1 MLGPI
6 AKYEKLIDEISKIEE
21 RYYSVMFSK
30 LDINAVEKVLEENIL
45 YYQEGM
51 AEKYRR
57 DKICQCIFQVMWLIF
72 FWGVGKMLLEVCGG
86 FLRCSTL
93 HNGFWMGVLVIF
105 WLVLGEMIAIKIIH
119 KMSPMSTL
127 IERQLWFKNVV
138 KMQYCPILEFQEKL
152 KNKTINRF
160 RLKPFQSL
168 LEIEY
173 VDEMGI
179 TKECYMDVPEGCIVH
194 WEEGKIDFSFL
205 DQIIQEKAEWA
216 GIRFEDLEK

>member
-1 MLGPI
+1 MGPFSKYDEILEHLSEIEETYYSTEYSKWNI
-6 AKYEKLIDEISKIEE
+6 ADIQKILDEKL
-21 RYYSVMFSK
+21 
-30 LDINAVEKVLEENIL
+30 L

-51 AEKYRR
+51 PEKYRR
-57 DKICQCIFQVMWLIF
+57 DKVCQCIFQATWLIF
-72 FWGVGKMLLEVCGG
+72 FFYVGRILLEVCRG
-86 FLRCSTL
+86 FVRGSAL
-93 HNGFWMGVLVIF
+93 HNGFLMGVLVIC

-119 KMSPMSTL
+119 KMSPVSTL